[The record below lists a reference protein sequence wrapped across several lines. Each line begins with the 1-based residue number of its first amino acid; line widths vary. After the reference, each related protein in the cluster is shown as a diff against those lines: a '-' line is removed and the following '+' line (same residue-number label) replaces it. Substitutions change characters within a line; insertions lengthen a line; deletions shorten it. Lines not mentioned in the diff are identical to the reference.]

1 MRLVQWLTIA
11 VLSVV
16 LAGCGYNFAPAP
28 PTAPGPAEIT
38 KLIQDNSTY
47 FGMSRDV
54 VTNGSYIKDLDP
66 KEYTAAGYVLVEETC
81 MLFFNK
87 LVLWQKNNH
96 FLGGEI
102 ASVGAAAAGLL
113 AIVGTSTVTL
123 GIVGLITGLGV
134 STVQNFEN
142 FAAVTTFPVETKEL
156 VMAALR
162 AAKGAK
168 PAILIA
174 DRYDARSTVAAYADN
189 CTYAGITKLS
199 QQALR
204 KGADNIV
211 AFPEASLSDNVRV
224 AVDTTLG
231 GRYGLTDSQ
240 LGFLAILADS
250 SLSGDERRAAVTLA
264 NFSSLQTGVLFAI
277 GTQNLNLKGV
287 AVGQLVRAASARD
300 PSFAVV
306 VADARAKLTAA
317 VSNVPVT
324 SSSSSAVGTTAPLAT
339 PSPSVS
345 K

>member
-1 MRLVQWLTIA
+1 MRVVQWLMIA
-11 VLSVV
+11 GLSVT
-16 LAGCGYNFAPAP
+16 LSACGYSFAPAP

-47 FGMSRDV
+47 FGMSRELAGN
-54 VTNGSYIKDLDP
+54 TTYIKNLDP

-102 ASVGAAAAGLL
+102 ATVGAAAAGLL

-123 GIVGLITGLGV
+123 GIVGLATGLAV

-142 FAAVTTFPVETKEL
+142 FAAVTTFPVETKDL

-162 AAKGAK
+162 SAKTAK
-168 PAILIA
+168 PAILIT
-174 DRYDARSTVAAYADN
+174 DMYDARSTVAAYADN

-211 AFPEASLSDNVRV
+211 SSPPSLSDNFRS
-224 AVDTTLG
+224 AIDNALG
-231 GRYGLTDSQ
+231 DRLGLTDAQ
-240 LGFLAILADS
+240 LAWLAILADQNLS
-250 SLSGDERRAAVTLA
+250 EVERQSAVSLAA
-264 NFSSLQTGVLFAI
+264 FSSRQKAVLFAS
-277 GTQNLNLKGV
+277 GTQNLSLKGV
-287 AVGQLVRAASARD
+287 AAGQLVRAASATD
-300 PSFAVV
+300 TNFAVA
-306 VADARAKLTAA
+306 VADARAKLNAA
-317 VSNVPVT
+317 VSNTPVT
-324 SSSSSAVGTTAPLAT
+324 TSSPAVGPSAPLANPNPT
-339 PSPSVS
+339 VGG